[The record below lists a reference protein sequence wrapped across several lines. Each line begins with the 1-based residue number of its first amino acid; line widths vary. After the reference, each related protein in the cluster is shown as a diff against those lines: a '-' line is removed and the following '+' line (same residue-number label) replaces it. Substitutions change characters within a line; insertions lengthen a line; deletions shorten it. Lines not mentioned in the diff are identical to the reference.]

1 MRKIHTGA
9 EETQGAKS
17 KSCKKKVLGQQVK
30 LRNLARPG
38 KVAQW
43 DHRGWGYERMFLVS
57 QVMVLLHPV
66 LCESLGSLVYNLS
79 PHPE

>member
-1 MRKIHTGA
+1 MPSLEGVMGKPRTKKVHTGA

-57 QVMVLLHPV
+57 QVMVPLQP
-66 LCESLGSLVYNLS
+66 S
-79 PHPE
+79 PL